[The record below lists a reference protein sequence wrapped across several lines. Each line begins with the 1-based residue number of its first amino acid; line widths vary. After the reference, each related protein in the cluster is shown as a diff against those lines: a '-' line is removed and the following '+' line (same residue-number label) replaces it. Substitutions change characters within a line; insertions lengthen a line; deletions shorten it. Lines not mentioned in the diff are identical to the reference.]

1 MTAVAEKPLELT
13 SDTDPR
19 MRVIEGVQ
27 LSDGQANTPDGLL
40 LENIKHSTRLGHS
53 QVWPQRQPHPGRV
66 VIVGGGPS
74 LEPTFDELRGLI
86 FEGAHLVTL
95 NGAHRW
101 CVERNLQPNCQVV
114 VDARAS
120 NARFV
125 DPDVPRCRYYL
136 ASQCHPET
144 WARVAGREF
153 VGIFHAVG
161 PEGEDTEAK
170 AYLDQFYLGNWHGV
184 AGGTTV
190 MSRAIGLLRSL
201 GYLRFDL
208 FGIDSCFM
216 NGQHHAY
223 DQAENVKD
231 RLIPVKAAPEAHDE
245 KEREFLCA
253 PWHLKQVEDML
264 RFIRFNG
271 DKFLL
276 NVHGDGLLAHVL
288 RTNAEVVI
296 EEAANGSA
304 SVVSLQSSQAED
316 R

>member
-1 MTAVAEKPLELT
+1 MTAIAEPLVLT
-13 SDTDPR
+13 SDDPS

-40 LENIKHSTRLGHS
+40 LENIKHSTHLGHP
-53 QVWPQRQPHPGRV
+53 QVWPQRKEHPNRV

-74 LEPTFDELRGLI
+74 LDPTFDELRELI
-86 FEGAHLVTL
+86 FEGADLVTL

-101 CVERNLQPNCQVV
+101 CVERNLRPNCQMV

-125 DPDVPRCRYYL
+125 DPNVPNCRYYL
-136 ASQCHPET
+136 ASQCHPDV
-144 WARVAGREF
+144 WAAVAGREF

-161 PEGEDTEAK
+161 PKGEDTEIK
-170 AYLDQFYLGNWHGV
+170 AYLDQFYLESWHGV

-223 DQAENVKD
+223 DQAENTKD
-231 RLIPVKAAPEAHDE
+231 RLIPVKAAPSGHDE

-271 DKFLL
+271 EKFLL

-288 RTNAEVVI
+288 RTNAEVI
-296 EEAANGSA
+296 TEEEAHGSA
-304 SVVSLQSSQAED
+304 SLVGV
-316 R
+316 